1 LSIIALGIGVAPLMA
16 RMVLIP
22 KKILLPVVA
31 ILCII
36 GAYAINSSVF
46 DVLIMAI
53 FGLIGF
59 VMRRKGYSVAP
70 MVLGIVLGSLMD
82 ANFRRAVSLASAG
95 DNLIISMFSR
105 PISIILIVFILISL
119 FSNFK
124 FVKTGVRKLFSG
136 RSDKG
141 KEH

>member
-1 LSIIALGIGVAPLMA
+1 
-16 RMVLIP
+16 
-22 KKILLPVVA
+22 
-31 ILCII
+31 
-36 GAYAINSSVF
+36 
-46 DVLIMAI
+46 
-53 FGLIGF
+53 
-59 VMRRKGYSVAP
+59 

-141 KEH
+141 KEN